1 MTTYTNKKLV
11 LDLNSLIAK
20 YGFSD
25 VLSVLEAIASNN
37 ADFMGSHWETIRQNL
52 DDSFLEAEEYLLTA
66 NFN

>member
-1 MTTYTNKKLV
+1 MTTYTNKKLA

-25 VLSVLEAIASNN
+25 ILSILEAIASNN
-37 ADFMGSHWETIRQNL
+37 ADYMGSHWETIRKNL
-52 DDSFLEAEEYLLTA
+52 DDSFLEAEEYLITA

>member
-1 MTTYTNKKLV
+1 MTTYANKKLV

-37 ADFMGSHWETIRQNL
+37 ADFMGSHWEAIRQNL